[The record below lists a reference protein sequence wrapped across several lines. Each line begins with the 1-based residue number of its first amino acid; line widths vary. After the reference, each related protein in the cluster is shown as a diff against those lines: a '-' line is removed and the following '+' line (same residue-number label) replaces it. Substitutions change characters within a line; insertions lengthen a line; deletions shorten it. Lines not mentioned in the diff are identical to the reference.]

1 MPPPPDDDRAVDDAS
16 QALSELST
24 NVNDFLRMQAK
35 VGVPSLVEKLPRRA
49 SKTRSWCPYAG
60 DARASRT
67 RRAPRATVTEPPPAQ
82 RGDDEPSKPLSPAS
96 AAPAER
102 KGDDGDAVPG
112 VKDLHAMQDRIAG
125 LLDGMR
131 DAAAAAEAK

>member
-60 DARASRT
+60 DD
-67 RRAPRATVTEPPPAQ
+67 
-82 RGDDEPSKPLSPAS
+82 GS
-96 AAPAER
+96 AAPESGRARDVEARLPRAARRRRAE
-102 KGDDGDAVPG
+102 
-112 VKDLHAMQDRIAG
+112 Q
-125 LLDGMR
+125 
-131 DAAAAAEAK
+131 AAEPRIDGAGGAQG